1 MLALS
6 FLTLVADGIE
16 KHIERG
22 YIYFA
27 MLFALALELLTP
39 RARNPHAA
47 APDARQTVKS
57 VPPARTGEG
66 RESVGALRMTRRRS
80 GRWQAPARRP
90 HRQGT
95 QRLSQNPFQRQVL
108 MNASDIASFL
118 KDKVSVFRAISRDH
132 LQLLVEGSR
141 IGSFDASETIMHQG
155 DEATHFGVVLS
166 GTIQASVLGDG
177 ADRQALGRLETGDT
191 FNETALMTGDAVL
204 ADFIAESRC
213 EVLLIPVSL
222 FQSIIVAEPDAV
234 QYIARTITARVQA
247 IMADPL
253 KAAALRRG
261 NDPYGLQLK
270 GERRE
275 KILVINCGSSS
286 LKYSFYD
293 TADQSRHAHGMVE
306 RIGIEGT
313 RLAHRGPKGE
323 VKRELPEGGFAE
335 AFKAMSAELAAK
347 ETGVIGSAAEVSVV
361 AHRVVHGG
369 EKFTEGTVITDDVL
383 AQIEAL
389 NPLAPLHNPVNVAG
403 IRAMRR
409 LFPAVP
415 HIAVF
420 DTAFH
425 HTLPAYAYLYGLPYE
440 YYEKKAVRRYGFHG
454 TSHHYVSLQA
464 AQALERRP
472 NELRL
477 VSCHLGNGASLCA
490 VDHGRSVD
498 TSMGFTPA
506 EGLIMGTRCG
516 DIDAGVLA
524 FLERTEKLSA
534 TQSEEMLNKK
544 SGLLGLSGVS
554 SDMREILKAAGAG
567 QSRALV
573 ALKAYCYRVRKYI
586 GAYVAS
592 MGGLDAIIFTGG
604 VGQGSAEVR
613 ALALQG
619 LECMGV
625 VLDVHRNR
633 EARGFD
639 ELCRISSDDSKV
651 AVLVVP
657 TDEERMM
664 AREALRA
671 LSRAHIVYALETQ
684 KQQPFPIEVSAH
696 HIHLI
701 QEHVEALF
709 GPGHQLTKH
718 ADLSQP
724 GQYACKEQLAIVGP
738 KGRIERVC
746 VFGPARTYTQIEIA
760 MTEQFTLGIQPP
772 IRESGDIADTPG
784 CTLESPTGSVKVDRG
799 VICALRH
806 VHMTPA
812 DALRYGVR
820 HKSVVRVRVAGD
832 RDLIFGDV
840 LVRVDPNFALA
851 MHIDADDANAANVKT
866 GAQGYIDGIQ
876 SQG

>member
-1 MLALS
+1 
-6 FLTLVADGIE
+6 
-16 KHIERG
+16 
-22 YIYFA
+22 
-27 MLFALALELLTP
+27 
-39 RARNPHAA
+39 
-47 APDARQTVKS
+47 
-57 VPPARTGEG
+57 
-66 RESVGALRMTRRRS
+66 
-80 GRWQAPARRP
+80 
-90 HRQGT
+90 
-95 QRLSQNPFQRQVL
+95 
-108 MNASDIASFL
+108 MNTSAIASFL
-118 KDKVSVFRAISRDH
+118 KDKVGLFRDISTER
-132 LQLLVEGSR
+132 LQPLVEGSR
-141 IGSFDASETIMHQG
+141 VGSFEASEPIMHQG
-155 DEATHFGVVLS
+155 DEAMHFGVALS
-166 GTIQASVLGDG
+166 GTIHVSALGDS
-177 ADRQALGRLETGDT
+177 AARQSLGRLKAGDT
-191 FNETALMTGDAVL
+191 FNELALMTGGAVI
-204 ADFIAESRC
+204 ADFFAESRC

-222 FQSIIVAEPDAV
+222 FQSVIVAEPGAV
-234 QYIARTITARVQA
+234 QHVSRTIAERMKT

-253 KAAALRRG
+253 KASAALRRG
-261 NDPYGLQLK
+261 DDPYGLKLK
-270 GERRE
+270 GERPER
-275 KILVINCGSSS
+275 ILVINCGSSS

-293 TADQSRHAHGMVE
+293 TADESRHAHGLVE
-306 RIGIEGT
+306 RIGIDGT

-323 VKRELPEGGFAE
+323 VKHELPKGGFAE
-335 AFKAMSAELAAK
+335 AFKAMTAELTAK
-347 ETGVIGSAAEVSVV
+347 ETGVIGGAGEVSVV

-369 EKFTEGTVITDDVL
+369 EKFTEGTLITDEVL
-383 AQIEAL
+383 AEIEAL

-403 IRAMRR
+403 IREMRR

-415 HIAVF
+415 QVAVF

-440 YYEKKAVRRYGFHG
+440 YYEKKGVRRYGFHG
-454 TSHHYVSLQA
+454 TSHHYVSLRA
-464 AQALERRP
+464 AQFLKRRP

-477 VSCHLGNGASLCA
+477 VSCHLGNGSSLCA

-524 FLERTEKLSA
+524 FLERTEKLTA

-554 SDMREILKAAGAG
+554 SDMREILKAADEG
-567 QSRALV
+567 QSRSLL

-586 GAYVAS
+586 GAYVAA
-592 MGGLDAIIFTGG
+592 MGGLDAVLFTGG
-604 VGQGSAEVR
+604 IGQGSAEVR

-625 VLDVHRNR
+625 VLDAQRNR
-633 EARGFD
+633 DARGFD
-639 ELCRISSDDSKV
+639 EVCHVSTDDSKV

-671 LSRAHIVYALETQ
+671 LSRSYIAAALEAQ
-684 KQQPFPIEVSAH
+684 KQQPFLVEVSAH
-696 HIHLI
+696 HIHLT

-709 GPGHQLTKH
+709 GKGHQLTKH

-724 GQYACKEQLAIVGP
+724 GHYACKEQLAIVGP
-738 KGRIERVC
+738 KGRIKRVR
-746 VFGPARTYTQIEIA
+746 VLGPARKYTQIEIA
-760 MTEQFTLGIQPP
+760 MTEQFKLGVAPP

-806 VHMTPA
+806 VHMTPE

-820 HKSVVRVRVAGD
+820 DKSVVRVRIAGD
-832 RDLIFGDV
+832 RKLIFGDV
-840 LVRVDPNFALA
+840 LVRVDPNFALV
-851 MHIDADDANAANVKT
+851 MHIDTDEANAANVKT
-866 GAQGYIDGIQ
+866 GAQGYIEGIQ
-876 SQG
+876 SEG